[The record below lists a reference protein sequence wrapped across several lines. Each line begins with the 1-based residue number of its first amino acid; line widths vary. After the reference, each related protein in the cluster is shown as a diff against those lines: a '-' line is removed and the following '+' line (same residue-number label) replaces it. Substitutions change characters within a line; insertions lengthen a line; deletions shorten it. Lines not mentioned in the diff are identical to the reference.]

1 MKTPK
6 PDQLSERPT
15 EHSDPSHEEIAQ
27 RAHQLWEQR
36 GKPHGSPEE
45 DWLLAEHELRQRSDT
60 HGDTPA
66 AQQDSTA

>member
-15 EHSDPSHEEIAQ
+15 EHSGLSHQEIAQ

-36 GKPHGSPEE
+36 GKPHGSPEQ
-45 DWLLAEHELRQRSDT
+45 DWHRAERELRQQSVT

-66 AQQDSTA
+66 AQQDSTE